1 VPKGSNNKEVRMMS
15 RRERDRKILEEWEDP
30 YYYEEYC
37 WYCCNEFNFD
47 SSKCPDCDC
56 DEIYDAMI
64 EGDEDELVEECI
76 DEFDCP
82 LDDWDDV

>member
-1 VPKGSNNKEVRMMS
+1 MKGYKDYEERA
-15 RRERDRKILEEWEDP
+15 RRYRKILEEWEDP

-37 WYCCNEFNFD
+37 WHCCNEFNFD
-47 SSKCPDCDC
+47 NSKCPDCDC

-64 EGDEDELVEECI
+64 EGPEDELVEECI

-82 LDDWDDV
+82 LDDWDEGV